1 VAKFLKPIKS
11 IAKNNQFVSN
21 IYEYFFQKP
30 IKNYFNVNYDKRVL
44 FSYSTYHFNKKKY
57 TAHSNYQESLVIAE
71 AFNKLG
77 YKVDIYNNHKKYDID
92 FNKYNIIFG
101 EGMPMYQA
109 IQSKT
114 TAKKIYYA
122 TGSHPW
128 QCTMGSLRR
137 VVEFYNKTN
146 FLAINSTRLLDY
158 RWGLAASLCDE
169 VLCIGNENTKK
180 TFLDNGCLNVS
191 LVNPTFHALEDIE
204 DIEKKPSAT
213 KSMLYFASYG
223 LLHKGLDIVV
233 EAFKDFPDWTLHI
246 CGYTDREGDF
256 LSSLL
261 ISDNIVN
268 HGFIDIESSLFKEL
282 SSKCGYVI
290 LPSVSEGIATA
301 VITAMGRGAM
311 IPVVSKECGVDID
324 NFGIEIKDLTVDAV
338 KESLMKC
345 ENITDNDFYDLCKKS
360 QAKAYSEYTLSSY
373 SETMYRYLLKI
384 SK

>member
-1 VAKFLKPIKS
+1 MVQVLSYSLISGRTSNEADKNISGASFSNSSFVEKIVSSKSVIIKS
-11 IAKNNQFVSN
+11 TSI
-21 IYEYFFQKP
+21 
-30 IKNYFNVNYDKRVL
+30 
-44 FSYSTYHFNKKKY
+44 
-57 TAHSNYQESLVIAE
+57 
-71 AFNKLG
+71 
-77 YKVDIYNNHKKYDID
+77 
-92 FNKYNIIFG
+92 
-101 EGMPMYQA
+101 
-109 IQSKT
+109 
-114 TAKKIYYA
+114 
-122 TGSHPW
+122 
-128 QCTMGSLRR
+128 
-137 VVEFYNKTN
+137 
-146 FLAINSTRLLDY
+146 
-158 RWGLAASLCDE
+158 
-169 VLCIGNENTKK
+169 
-180 TFLDNGCLNVS
+180 
-191 LVNPTFHALEDIE
+191 
-204 DIEKKPSAT
+204 
-213 KSMLYFASYG
+213 
-223 LLHKGLDIVV
+223 
-233 EAFKDFPDWTLHI
+233 
-246 CGYTDREGDF
+246 